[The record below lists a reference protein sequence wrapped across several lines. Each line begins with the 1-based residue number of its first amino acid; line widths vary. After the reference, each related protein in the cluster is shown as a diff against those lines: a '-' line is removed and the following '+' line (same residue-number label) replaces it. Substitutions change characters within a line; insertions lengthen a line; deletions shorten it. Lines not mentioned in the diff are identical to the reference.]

1 MSLPKPATVL
11 HAQKLGTDIV
21 NTNHSAILL
30 NFPKSFI
37 TCPTIAEFTVD
48 LPSQHA
54 RQSQRHSPSFLILTA
69 PDCRNKKAACLYVRK
84 LVCNTVE
91 NVTYWSSCTS
101 RMFDE
106 FGILSGNLYFSHN

>member
-37 TCPTIAEFTVD
+37 TCPTIAEYTVD
-48 LPSQHA
+48 LPSQIETYLRTVKA
-54 RQSQRHSPSFLILTA
+54 RTRPALGL
-69 PDCRNKKAACLYVRK
+69 
-84 LVCNTVE
+84 
-91 NVTYWSSCTS
+91 
-101 RMFDE
+101 
-106 FGILSGNLYFSHN
+106 